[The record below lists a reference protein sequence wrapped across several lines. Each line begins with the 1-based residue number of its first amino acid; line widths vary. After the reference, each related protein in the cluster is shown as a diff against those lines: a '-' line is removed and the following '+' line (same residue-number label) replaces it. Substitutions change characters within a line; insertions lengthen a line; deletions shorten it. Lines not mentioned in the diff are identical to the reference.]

1 MTNHIIKTNIL
12 DWGKLITEVVI
23 TNKIE
28 QINLEKLMN
37 IYEESNWENL
47 SMVRDLVGEDFD
59 MVDKKYLY

>member
-1 MTNHIIKTNIL
+1 
-12 DWGKLITEVVI
+12 
-23 TNKIE
+23 
-28 QINLEKLMN
+28 MN